1 MSASKNNERPTKKG
15 RKMNT
20 NATFEKINNNVV
32 VKCTETRYAYNYQIT
47 HQKQTFSL
55 LVMKSLSFVDV
66 CGRGVKIDVERH
78 RDNAYISIKHNR
90 VTLGQINL
98 PAPEKW
104 FYGTCSVDW
113 YNVNDKLYHIELF

>member
-1 MSASKNNERPTKKG
+1 
-15 RKMNT
+15 MNT
-20 NATFEKINNNVV
+20 NAIFEKTNNNVV

-66 CGRGVKIDVERH
+66 FGRGVKIDVERH

-90 VTLGQINL
+90 VTLGKINL
-98 PAPEKW
+98 PAPGKW
-104 FYGTCSVDW
+104 FYGTCSVEW
-113 YNVNDKLYHIELF
+113 YNVKDKLYHIELF